1 MQVPVASLVGKKV
14 GLYFSAQWWVTCVKF
29 IPRLISI
36 YQKIK
41 QMPVE
46 NGDHEDFEIVF
57 VSNDH
62 DQESFDSYFNTMP
75 WPLASFAFWR
85 PNCEGACQA
94 F

>member
-1 MQVPVASLVGKKV
+1 ML
-14 GLYFSAQWWVTCVKF
+14 
-29 IPRLISI
+29 
-36 YQKIK
+36 
-41 QMPVE
+41 VE